1 MGLILNL
8 LVLIVLAKSVGH
20 SLKFYTAAIIYAAFV
35 TILPL
40 LFSSFAPSG
49 YQVSNLIVVGLIKL
63 AIGLLYFYLL
73 DRYSDTLVLWLVIFV
88 IGAFFLIGA

>member
-1 MGLILNL
+1 MGLILNF
-8 LVLIVLAKSVGH
+8 LVLIALAKSVGH
-20 SLKFYTAAIIYAAFV
+20 SLKFYTAAIIYAAFA

-49 YQVSNLIVVGLIKL
+49 YQVGALVVIGLVKL

-88 IGAFFLIGA
+88 IGALFLVGA